1 MDEPSTTQAPLGVLL
16 GIVNQLYRTRM
27 SVIAGRG
34 DLTPTKLALL
44 SHLSRH
50 DGPVSI
56 GELAE
61 ALEINQPGV
70 TKVVRR
76 LAEDGLVT
84 VEASAEDRRRR
95 LVAVTATGLDRMGT
109 TLALVSTDMATWFEG
124 WSDDDLTVVHHT
136 DRQTG
141 SLAGRQSAPTRMGTP
156 QPRRWIAHHR
166 TDLAAPDRSSCHLVN
181 SPSRSTSGVD
191 ASGSLTGHEPRKE
204 DPCTG

>member
-61 ALEINQPGV
+61 VLEINQPGV

-124 WSDDDLTVVHHT
+124 WSDDDLTSFT
-136 DRQTG
+136 TQIDR
-141 SLAGRQSAPTRMGTP
+141 
-156 QPRRWIAHHR
+156 
-166 TDLAAPDRSSCHLVN
+166 LAAWLDANRLRPDGDPATPTLDRT
-181 SPSRSTSGVD
+181 PSD
-191 ASGSLTGHEPRKE
+191 
-204 DPCTG
+204 